1 MLGSAALVGFVGVS
15 DLDRARQFYGDLL
28 GLSLR
33 DERPFA
39 IVADAGGTMLRIT
52 LVDDVAPVPYT
63 VLGWSVSD
71 IEATI
76 DHLVARGV
84 TVTRFEAMD
93 QDQRGVWTAPGGSRI
108 AWFQDPDGNNLSLTE
123 FAEPD

>member
-1 MLGSAALVGFVGVS
+1 MLGSAALVGFVGVF
-15 DLDRARQFYGDLL
+15 DLDRARHFYGDLL

-63 VLGWSVSD
+63 VLGWRVSD
-71 IEATI
+71 IDTTI

-93 QDQRGVWTAPGGSRI
+93 QDRRGVWTAPGGSRI

-123 FAEPD
+123 FAEPH

>member
-1 MLGSAALVGFVGVS
+1 VS